1 MKSLRNLVSR
11 TTSKAMLDQETDNTK
26 TSNQIHMSL
35 VSSSKYQEK
44 VKKSNQGLK
53 NLSKSKEKR

>member
-11 TTSKAMLDQETDNTK
+11 TTSKEMLDQETDNTK

-53 NLSKSKEKR
+53 NLSKPKEKR

>member
-11 TTSKAMLDQETDNTK
+11 TTSKEMLDQETDNTK

>member
-11 TTSKAMLDQETDNTK
+11 ITNKVMLDQETDNTK
-26 TSNQIHMSL
+26 TSNQIHMSS

>member
-53 NLSKSKEKR
+53 NLSKPKEKR

>member
-11 TTSKAMLDQETDNTK
+11 TTSKTMLDQETDNTK

-53 NLSKSKEKR
+53 NLSKPKEKR

>member
-26 TSNQIHMSL
+26 TSNQSHMSL

>member
-35 VSSSKYQEK
+35 VSSSKYQGK

>member
-1 MKSLRNLVSR
+1 MKSLRNLVSK

-53 NLSKSKEKR
+53 NLSKPKEKR

>member
-11 TTSKAMLDQETDNTK
+11 ITNKVMLDQETDNTK